1 MRFLQSSNKTLTTKK
16 QQISLQKARLN
27 TVYIHTFL
35 MKKQSSISMGDCFF
49 VQTTIYAF
57 FLLSGIISI
66 SSR

>member
-1 MRFLQSSNKTLTTKK
+1 MRFLQFCNKTLTTKNNE
-16 QQISLQKARLN
+16 KARLN
-27 TVYIHTFL
+27 IVYIHTFL
-35 MKKQSSISMGDCFF
+35 MKKQSPISMGDCIF

>member
-1 MRFLQSSNKTLTTKK
+1 MRFLQLCNKTLTTKNNE
-16 QQISLQKARLN
+16 KARLN
-27 TVYIHTFL
+27 IVHIHTFL
-35 MKKQSSISMGDCFF
+35 MKKQSPIEMGDCFF

>member
-1 MRFLQSSNKTLTTKK
+1 MRFLQLCNKTLTTKNNE
-16 QQISLQKARLN
+16 KARLN
-27 TVYIHTFL
+27 IVYIHTFL
-35 MKKQSSISMGDCFF
+35 MEKAIVHFYGRLLFF

>member
-1 MRFLQSSNKTLTTKK
+1 MSAIMQQTLTTKNNE
-16 QQISLQKARLN
+16 KARLN
-27 TVYIHTFL
+27 IVYIHTFL
-35 MKKQSSISMGDCFF
+35 MKKQSPISMGDCFF

>member
-1 MRFLQSSNKTLTTKK
+1 MRFLQSSNKTLATKK

-27 TVYIHTFL
+27 IVYIHTFL
-35 MKKQSSISMGDCFF
+35 IKKQSPAKAGDCFF

>member
-1 MRFLQSSNKTLTTKK
+1 MRFLQLCNKTLTTKNNE
-16 QQISLQKARLN
+16 KARLN
-27 TVYIHTFL
+27 IVYIHTFL
-35 MKKQSSISMGDCFF
+35 MKKQSPTATGDCFF

>member
-1 MRFLQSSNKTLTTKK
+1 MRFLQLCNKTLTTKNNE
-16 QQISLQKARLN
+16 KARLN
-27 TVYIHTFL
+27 IVYIHTFL
-35 MKKQSSISMGDCFF
+35 IKKQSPAATGDCFF

>member
-1 MRFLQSSNKTLTTKK
+1 MRFLQLCNKTLTTKNNE
-16 QQISLQKARLN
+16 KARLN
-27 TVYIHTFL
+27 IVYIHTFL

>member
-1 MRFLQSSNKTLTTKK
+1 MRFLQSSNKTLTTKNNE
-16 QQISLQKARLN
+16 KARLN
-27 TVYIHTFL
+27 IVYIHTFL

>member
-1 MRFLQSSNKTLTTKK
+1 MRFMQSSNKTLTTKNNA
-16 QQISLQKARLN
+16 KARLN
-27 TVYIHTFL
+27 TVYIYTFL

>member
-1 MRFLQSSNKTLTTKK
+1 MRFLQSSNKTLTTKNNA
-16 QQISLQKARLN
+16 KARLN
-27 TVYIHTFL
+27 TVYIYTFL

>member
-1 MRFLQSSNKTLTTKK
+1 MRFLQLCNKTLTTKNNE
-16 QQISLQKARLN
+16 KARLN
-27 TVYIHTFL
+27 IVYIHTFL
-35 MKKQSSISMGDCFF
+35 MKKQSPISMAIAFF